1 VARFVHMPKVNIL
14 SGPGADGKELTLF
27 ERTTKRR
34 AYEDVVDQIE
44 RAILTG
50 EMRET
55 DRLPSERELIGQFGV
70 SRATIREA
78 LRVLQSRGFIDVR
91 HGDPS
96 GAVIRANPGA
106 SVAAL
111 LNSLFRADRL
121 TLADVIQFRILVESA
136 AAALAAKSSAKL
148 IAAIRKAYSDMK
160 KTKTWDEQVK
170 ADVLF
175 HRRVAEASKN
185 PLFVLVV
192 EALHQFQPVATWLS
206 KRTLDAARAQTLE
219 VHGMILDAIEAGN
232 AAKAAELSRFHLR
245 RSYQPILSKPARDR
259 LALGEDQI

>member
-1 VARFVHMPKVNIL
+1 M
-14 SGPGADGKELTLF
+14 F
-27 ERTTKRR
+27 ERTLKRR

-50 EMRET
+50 EMREA
-55 DRLPSERELIGQFGV
+55 DRLPSERDLIAQFGV

-78 LRVLQSRGFIDVR
+78 LRVLQSRGLIEVR
-91 HGDPS
+91 HGDP
-96 GAVIRANPGA
+96 GGPIIRANPGA

-111 LNSLFRADRL
+111 LKSLFRAERL
-121 TLADVIQFRILVESA
+121 TLADVIQFRMVVESA
-136 AAALAAKSSAKL
+136 AAGLAARSSAKS
-148 IAAIRKAYSDMK
+148 IAAIRKAYDEMRD
-160 KTKTWDEQVK
+160 TKTWNEQVK

-206 KRTLDAARAQTLE
+206 KRPLDEARRQTME
-219 VHGMILDAIEAGN
+219 VHGRILDAIQAGD
-232 AAKAAELSRFHLR
+232 AAKAAELSRYHLQQ
-245 RSYQPILSKPARDR
+245 SYSPILPKPGRNR
-259 LALGEDQI
+259 LAHFG